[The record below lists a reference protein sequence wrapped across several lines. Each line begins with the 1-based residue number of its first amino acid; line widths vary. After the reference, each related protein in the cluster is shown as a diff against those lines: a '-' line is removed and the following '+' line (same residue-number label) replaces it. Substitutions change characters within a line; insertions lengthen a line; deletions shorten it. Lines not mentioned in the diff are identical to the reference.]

1 MPIPTLPHKKWM
13 NCYRKLLTE
22 ERFEYKVCSQT
33 HVHVEGKEDS
43 IGIKDVGRAIM
54 SFINDRMNEPEGIYA
69 EFLKCG
75 TISHVEQ
82 HHQPT
87 SNKRTSRLMESGIH
101 FLNIRSHYIILYIFS
116 HFYYFSYWR
125 FFVSH

>member
-1 MPIPTLPHKKWM
+1 M

-33 HVHVEGKEDS
+33 HVHIEGKEDS
-43 IGIKDVGRAIM
+43 IGIKDMGRAIM
-54 SFINDRMNEPEGIYA
+54 SSINDRMNEPEGIYA

-87 SNKRTSRLMESGIH
+87 SNKRTSSNMNRKWYTFPQYTFSLYHSLYFFS
-101 FLNIRSHYIILYIFS
+101 FLLLFILTFFCFS
-116 HFYYFSYWR
+116 
-125 FFVSH
+125 